1 MEKYPTESQDSR
13 RVVVLLM
20 MMMMMMN
27 FDRETPKLEIAA
39 EILEWACA
47 GNVEVVG

>member
-20 MMMMMMN
+20 MMMMMMMKRVTN
-27 FDRETPKLEIAA
+27 QPTLRKIPEHGRI
-39 EILEWACA
+39 
-47 GNVEVVG
+47 